1 LLVSPFVG
9 GIITT
14 LVLLQFLNFTKRC
27 YVSQLM
33 EYSHRMQVML
43 GPRMD
48 VYHWQMVI
56 ILEKRKRVLV
66 VQQTNRFRKSKFF
79 TLS

>member
-1 LLVSPFVG
+1 
-9 GIITT
+9 
-14 LVLLQFLNFTKRC
+14 
-27 YVSQLM
+27 M

-43 GPRMD
+43 GPQMD